1 MVRSSYDSNTH
12 YELSEV
18 CRRQMWMSH
27 ALPIFNCLKF
37 DCRPA
42 KWRIKLEQ
50 TSGTSTYSFT
60 CIHYMEFNA
69 LIRHVLEGELSQRPK
84 TLQGLGGGVD
94 SCWHLEMHVSH
105 MLNHDRCKKKG
116 KSVRIRSICFIL
128 YFRRWWEWWA
138 KKCKSTRYTFN
149 SRLGSQKIW
158 ADPESRL
165 IHLASPFPTGLFL
178 PGPKQLH
185 KGILFLFF
193 YLVKT
198 CNRLL
203 EITICTLEQKNWN
216 RMCITLKMT

>member
-1 MVRSSYDSNTH
+1 MRYQYSTASSS
-12 YELSEV
+12 
-18 CRRQMWMSH
+18 
-27 ALPIFNCLKF
+27 
-37 DCRPA
+37 RPE

-60 CIHYMEFNA
+60 CIHYMKFNA

-105 MLNHDRCKKKG
+105 MLNRDRCKNKKANQLEFEVFVLFYTSG
-116 KSVRIRSICFIL
+116 GGGSGGRKSANPLVTLLTPDSAARKSEQIQKAGLSIWHRHFQQDCFFL
-128 YFRRWWEWWA
+128 VQNNYTKVYYF
-138 KKCKSTRYTFN
+138 Y
-149 SRLGSQKIW
+149 
-158 ADPESRL
+158 
-165 IHLASPFPTGLFL
+165 
-178 PGPKQLH
+178 
-185 KGILFLFF
+185 FF

-216 RMCITLKMT
+216 RICFTNETEFVFQLKMT